1 MRREKEIELPKN
13 TRGARARKLFPIRVI
28 TETKQISFLMHVA
41 VHFTVGDADRDVVIN
56 GTGSVRRQESH

>member
-13 TRGARARKLFPIRVI
+13 TRGAHQANHRNETNIFPD
-28 TETKQISFLMHVA
+28 VA